1 MRGRMG
7 SKKRSARTR
16 EIAEFKSQLEEG
28 LGGLDDVFA
37 VEDERVRRGEEQH
50 EAQLRYKSCEKKNR
64 YATREDAEEARAWCE
79 ARGKRGLAI
88 YRCEWCGGWH
98 LTSHP
103 RG

>member
-1 MRGRMG
+1 MG
-7 SKKRSARTR
+7 SKKRAARAR
-16 EIAEFKSQLEEG
+16 EIAEFKSRLESGPDG
-28 LGGLDDVFA
+28 LADVFA
-37 VEDERVRRGEEQH
+37 MEDERVRRGEEQH

-64 YATREDAEEARAWCE
+64 YATRDDAEEALRWCE

-88 YRCEWCGGWH
+88 YRCDWCGGWH